1 MWKLWLGW
9 MVATG
14 LMWGQADPLLA
25 WMDRIAQAQ
34 LSQREAAVAAVKDRA
49 GAERRRAMVRE
60 KFLESIGGLPEYA
73 GPLQARTTRTLAADG
88 YSIEMVLFES
98 LPGVWVTGNLYRPK
112 GGGRHAGVLMPI
124 GHTQEG
130 KPEGQLL
137 AANLALQGFVVLAYD
152 PIGQGEREQTYLPQI
167 GRALSGGGGNEH
179 LELGARSLLIGQSV
193 ARYFI
198 QDARRGLDYLASRAD
213 VDAERLGVV
222 GCSGGGCI
230 TTYIAALDPRV
241 KAAAPACY
249 IQTFRKLFPG
259 PTPDS
264 EMALPQFVANG
275 LDVADFVEMAAPLP
289 WLLMATTED
298 YFTPEGARPVYEE
311 ARRWY
316 GFYGAAERV
325 RFHVGKGP
333 HGTPQDSREAIYAFL
348 ANWLK
353 GGAVP
358 GADRPVKLY
367 TNRELRVTRTG
378 NVEEM
383 AGSRKFHEVIAE
395 EYKARRARKPAAE
408 LKTELRRMG
417 LGKQG
422 AAPAVRVVGETRGAG
437 YRVQE
442 IRFESEPGIELAAK
456 LYLPEGTGR
465 RPGVV
470 VVEEKRLPVPLYVQR
485 SQTTAAVAEGLVKAG
500 AVVLELEPRD
510 SPGAYEGRP
519 FLGNWVTN
527 ERADLIGRNLP
538 VMRAQD
544 IGRGVD
550 LLAGRAE
557 VDAGR
562 IRGYARGVKGFWM
575 LLAGALDERLGRM
588 WLDRMPVSWEAAM
601 MAPLAGFLFDGMIP
615 GFGRHWELRDFV
627 TEERVQR
634 TDPVNWMNQ
643 VVEGEAGARYRYVG
657 EGDGEFVKEL
667 LR

>member
-1 MWKLWLGW
+1 MWKLWLGSLFG
-9 MVATG
+9 VG
-14 LMWGQADPLLA
+14 LLLAQGDPLLA
-25 WMDRIAQAQ
+25 WMDRIAQEQ
-34 LSQREAAVAAVKDRA
+34 LTAREAAVAAVKDRA
-49 GAERRRAMVRE
+49 GAERRRALVRE
-60 KFLESIGGLPEYA
+60 KFLASIGGLPEYS
-73 GPLQARTTRTLAADG
+73 GPLQARTTRTLAAEG
-88 YSIEMVLFES
+88 YSIEMVLYES
-98 LPGVWVTGNLYRPK
+98 LPGVWVTGNVYRPS

-137 AANLALQGFVVLAYD
+137 AANLALQGYVVLAYD

-264 EMALPQFVANG
+264 EMALPQFLANG

-298 YFTPEGARPVYEE
+298 YFTPEGARPVYDE

-316 GFYGAAERV
+316 GLYGAAERV
-325 RFHVGKGP
+325 QFHVGTGP
-333 HGTPQDSREAIYAFL
+333 HGTPLDSREVIYAFL
-348 ANWLK
+348 GKWL
-353 GGAVP
+353 GVP
-358 GADRPVKLY
+358 AGPDRPVKLY
-367 TNRELRVTRTG
+367 TNRELRVTRSG
-378 NVEEM
+378 NVEEI
-383 AGSRKFHEVIAE
+383 AGGRKIWEVIAE
-395 EYKARRARKPAAE
+395 EYRTRRSPKRAAE
-408 LKTELRRMG
+408 LKAELRRMG
-417 LGKQG
+417 LGKRG
-422 AAPAVRVVGETRGAG
+422 AAPEIRVVGESRGAG
-437 YRVQE
+437 FRVQE

-456 LYLPEGTGR
+456 LYLPEGAGR

-470 VVEEKRLPVPLYVQR
+470 VVEEKRLRVPLYVQP
-485 SQTTAAVAEGLVKAG
+485 SQSTAAVAEGLVKAG
-500 AVVLELEPRD
+500 AVVLELESRD

-557 VDAGR
+557 VDPAR

-588 WLDRMPVSWEAAM
+588 WLDRMPVSWEAALT
-601 MAPLAGFLFDGMIP
+601 APLAGFLFDGMIP

-627 TEERVQR
+627 AEERVLR
-634 TDPVNWMNQ
+634 TDPANWMNQ
-643 VVEGEAGARYRYVG
+643 VVEAGAAARYRYVG
-657 EGDGEFVKEL
+657 QPDGEFVKEL

>member
-1 MWKLWLGW
+1 MWRILLVSMVGAGWL
-9 MVATG
+9 
-14 LMWGQADPLLA
+14 WGQADPLLA

-34 LSQREAAVAAVKDRA
+34 LTAREAAVSAVTGRA
-49 GAERRRAMVRE
+49 GAERRRAVVRE
-60 KFLESIGGLPEYA
+60 KFLASIGGLPEYA
-73 GPLQARTTRTLAADG
+73 DPLQARTTRTLAADG

-98 LPGVWVTGNLYRPK
+98 LPGVWVTGNVYRPN

-137 AANLALQGFVVLAYD
+137 AANLALQGYVVLAYD

-230 TTYIAALDPRV
+230 TTYLAALDPRV

-264 EMALPQFVANG
+264 EMALPQFLANG

-289 WLLMATTED
+289 WLLLATTED
-298 YFTPEGARPVYEE
+298 YFTPEWARPVYEE

-316 GFYGAAERV
+316 GLYGAAERV
-325 RFHVGKGP
+325 QFHVGTGP
-333 HGTPQDSREAIYAFL
+333 HGTPRDSREAIYAFL
-348 ANWLK
+348 AKWLR
-353 GGAVP
+353 GTA

-367 TNRELRVTRTG
+367 TSRELRVTRTG
-378 NVEEM
+378 NVEEL
-383 AGSRKFHEVIAE
+383 AGSRKVWEVIAE
-395 EYKARRARKPAAE
+395 EYRARRAPKPVAE
-408 LKTELRRMG
+408 LQAELRWRG
-417 LGKQG
+417 LGQRG

-456 LYLPEGTGR
+456 LYLPEGAGR

-470 VVEEKRLPVPLYVQR
+470 VVEEKRLRVPLYVQP
-485 SQTTAAVAEGLVKAG
+485 SQSTAAVAEGLAKAG

-527 ERADLIGRNLP
+527 ERADLIGRSLP

-557 VDAGR
+557 VDPGR
-562 IRGYARGVKGFWM
+562 IRGYARGAKGFWM
-575 LLAGALDERLGRM
+575 LLAAALDERLGRM
-588 WLDRMPVSWEAAM
+588 WLDRMPVSWEAALT
-601 MAPLAGFLFDGMIP
+601 APLAGFLFDGMIP
-615 GFGRHWELRDFV
+615 GLGRHWELRDFV
-627 TEERVQR
+627 AEGRLLR
-634 TDPVNWMNQ
+634 TDPANWMNQ
-643 VVEGEAGARYRYVG
+643 VVEAGAGARYRYVG
-657 EGDGEFVKEL
+657 QADEEFVREL

>member
-1 MWKLWLGW
+1 MGKLWLVS

-14 LMWGQADPLLA
+14 VMWGQADPLLA
-25 WMDRIAQAQ
+25 WMDRMAQAQ
-34 LSQREAAVAAVKDRA
+34 LTAREAAVAAVTDRA

-60 KFLESIGGLPEYA
+60 RVLASIGGLPEYA

-98 LPGVWVTGNLYRPK
+98 LPGVWVTGNVYRPN
-112 GGGRHAGVLMPI
+112 GSGRHAGVLMPI

-137 AANLALQGFVVLAYD
+137 AANLALQGYVVLAYD

-198 QDARRGLDYLASRAD
+198 QDARRGLDYLASRGD
-213 VDAERLGVV
+213 VDADRLGVV

-230 TTYIAALDPRV
+230 TTYLAALDPRV

-264 EMALPQFVANG
+264 EMALPQFLANG

-316 GFYGAAERV
+316 GLYGSAERV
-325 RFHVGKGP
+325 QFHVGTGP
-333 HGTPQDSREAIYAFL
+333 HGTPRDSREAIYSFL
-348 ANWLK
+348 GKWLR
-353 GGAVP
+353 GTAGP
-358 GADRPVKLY
+358 DRPVKLY

-383 AGSRKFHEVIAE
+383 EGSRKVWEVIAE
-395 EYKARRARKPAAE
+395 EYRARRVPKPVAE
-408 LKTELRRMG
+408 LQAELRRMG
-417 LGKQG
+417 LGKRG
-422 AAPAVRVVGETRGAG
+422 AAPAVRMVGEARGAG

-442 IRFESEPGIELAAK
+442 IRFASEPGIELAAK
-456 LYLPEGTGR
+456 LYLPEGAGR

-470 VVEEKRLPVPLYVQR
+470 VVEEKRLRVPLYVQP
-485 SQTTAAVAEGLVKAG
+485 SQSTAAVAEGLAKAG

-527 ERADLIGRNLP
+527 ERADLIGRSLP

-550 LLAGRAE
+550 LLAARAE
-557 VDAGR
+557 VDPAR

-588 WLDRMPVSWEAAM
+588 WLDRMPVSWEAALT
-601 MAPLAGFLFDGMIP
+601 APLAGFLFDGMIP

-627 TEERVQR
+627 AEERVLR
-634 TDPVNWMNQ
+634 THPANWMNQ
-643 VVEGEAGARYRYVG
+643 VVEAGAGARYRYVG
-657 EGDGEFVKEL
+657 QPDEEFVKEL